1 MTHDP
6 IETRLLRYAPSSP
19 PPELKDE
26 MLDAVTR
33 RAARRKTA
41 GILAVTVGA
50 LILSGVLAQIAAI
63 STYRGAVRL
72 ADGGSRPVPRSVMA
86 AYAAMMGIHM
96 PDAAAPQRK
105 NGG

>member
-1 MTHDP
+1 MTNDP

-19 PPELKDE
+19 PPELRDV
-26 MLDAVTR
+26 MLDAVTHR
-33 RAARRKTA
+33 MARRKTA
-41 GILAVTVGA
+41 GILTAMIGA

-63 STYRGAVRL
+63 GTYRGAVRL

-86 AYAAMMGIHM
+86 AYAAMMGIHV
-96 PDAAAPQRK
+96 PDVATPPRR